1 VPYEV
6 VEPPVPLDVDE
17 WAGELHLLAAEPAT
31 LPSLA
36 SSLFWARLRTDLS
49 WAAIL
54 AK

>member
-1 VPYEV
+1 
-6 VEPPVPLDVDE
+6 LDVDE
-17 WAGELHLLAAEPAT
+17 WAGGLHLLAADRAS

-49 WAAIL
+49 WTAIL